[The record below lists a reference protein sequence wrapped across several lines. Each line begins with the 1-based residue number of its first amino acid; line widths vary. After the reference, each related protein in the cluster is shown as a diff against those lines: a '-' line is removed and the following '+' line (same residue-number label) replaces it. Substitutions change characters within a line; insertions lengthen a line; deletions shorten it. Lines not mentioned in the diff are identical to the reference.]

1 MQIDPRRSA
10 AFMAAVDTG
19 SLEAAAAQLSLT
31 PSAVSQRISALE
43 QDFGTPLLVRSRPCR
58 PTGPGTRLLQYLRRS
73 TLLESEFLAEMDM
86 DEGPARVALAI
97 NNDTLAT
104 WLLPLLAPILTGE
117 ELLVEFVLDNQGH
130 TFALLEQGRVVACVS
145 GEATPMHGCTVSPL
159 GQMRYRMVA
168 ATGFAAHWF
177 ADGFDRESARRAP
190 VVVFDRK
197 DSLQSAFLLKHF
209 GLPEGSY
216 PFHYVPA
223 SDPYAQA
230 IRLGMGY
237 GLLPLEQCA
246 AMLRDGTMV
255 DLTPQLHVDVP
266 LYWHAWRIQPPRLE
280 RMGGALLKAA
290 RRPAA
295 AAGVRP
301 KAASPGVK
309 CRPARR
315 RSW

>member
-10 AFMAAVDTG
+10 AFIAALDTG
-19 SLEAAAAQLSLT
+19 SLEAAAAQLSIS

-58 PTGPGTRLLQYLRRS
+58 PTGPGTRLLQFLRRT
-73 TLLESEFLAEMDM
+73 TLLESEFLAEMGM
-86 DEGPARVALAI
+86 DEGPLRVALAV

-104 WLLPLLAPILTGE
+104 WLLPVLAPALASE

-145 GEATPMHGCTVSPL
+145 GEAAPMHGCTASPL

-168 ATGFAAHWF
+168 SCGFARQWF
-177 ADGFDRESARRAP
+177 ADGFQRESARRAP
-190 VVVFDRK
+190 VIVFDRK

-223 SDPYAQA
+223 SDPFARA
-230 IRLGMGY
+230 IHQGMGY
-237 GLLPLEQCA
+237 GLLPLEQCE
-246 AMLRDGTMV
+246 AMLRDGSMV
-255 DLTPQLHVDVP
+255 DLAPGLHVDVP

-280 RMGGALLKAA
+280 RMGAALIQAA
-290 RRPAA
+290 REVLLPMT
-295 AAGVRP
+295 
-301 KAASPGVK
+301 
-309 CRPARR
+309 
-315 RSW
+315 